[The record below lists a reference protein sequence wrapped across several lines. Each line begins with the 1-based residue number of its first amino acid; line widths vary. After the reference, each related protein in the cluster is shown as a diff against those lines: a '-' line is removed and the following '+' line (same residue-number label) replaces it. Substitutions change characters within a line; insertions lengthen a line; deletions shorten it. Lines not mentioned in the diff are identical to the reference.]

1 MKNWSFRNRILFTQ
15 LFIICIFSGSSL
27 FLVYTIGDVHQ
38 VSQSIHDER
47 LPELSLYSKWTETLR
62 ARKAIVRNYIQG
74 TNQHTVISNYES
86 LIHSQGMPLY
96 IPSSLA
102 GVKTDIERLDFLMIN
117 NVKGLILYNN
127 NEAAREFLL
136 TEYIPL
142 LNDIIAEV
150 DRRQLA
156 ALSLLSDQSNSMEDS
171 IYHSLWLLFVLTAV
185 TIAGSIL
192 FAYRI
197 SRHLTKPVESL
208 VTQVDTI
215 ASGKYG
221 YTIKSLEQIE
231 LNQLAQSINH
241 MSSELK
247 SSFTKVV
254 ESRNYREQMVN
265 SLPIGIVTILDN
277 ESTISLNKEA
287 QEKLSFLDRD
297 IHTIHPE
304 DLPDENYDFWL
315 LFFSKSAFQMK
326 KLVMDL
332 PIGHEVWLVSQVH
345 LLDQNDKKIGRLL
358 YFIDVTEST
367 KLEERMRQS
376 EKLASVGEMAAGA
389 AHEIRNPLAV
399 IHGFLTIM
407 EQSFSAEMRNEYYLP
422 LIQKEIKRIN
432 LIIEEML
439 LLAKPGAPIM
449 RKSKIIDVLNELIPL
464 YDMEQNV
471 QFQIDICDMELY
483 IDPKQMKQ
491 VFHNLFRNSLEAMN
505 TKGTISIWSEHLDGT
520 YKVLIK
526 DNGPGMSEETIQKM
540 FEPFYSS
547 KESGTGLGLTI
558 IQRIMENHDG
568 RIELQESNHQ
578 GTTFVLVF
586 PV

>member
-15 LFIICIFSGSSL
+15 LFIICIFSSSSL

-38 VSQSIHDER
+38 VSQSIQEER

-62 ARKAIVRNYIQG
+62 AREVIVQNYLEG
-74 TNQHTVISNYES
+74 TNQNTVIANYES

-102 GVKTDIERLDFLMIN
+102 GIKTDIEQLDFLMIN

-127 NEAAREFLL
+127 NDAARDFLL

-142 LNDIIAEV
+142 LNEIIDEV

-156 ALSLLSDQSNSMEDS
+156 ALSLLSEQSNSMEDS
-171 IYHSLWLLFVLTAV
+171 IFHSLWLLLGLTAV
-185 TIAGSIL
+185 TILGSIL

-215 ASGKYG
+215 ASGEYG
-221 YTIKSLEQIE
+221 YTIQTLGQTE
-231 LNQLAQSINH
+231 LNQLAQSINY

-247 SSFTKVV
+247 HSFSKVI
-254 ESRNYREQMVN
+254 ESKNFREQMVN

-277 ESTISLNKEA
+277 ESTISLNQEA
-287 QEKLSFLDRD
+287 KEKLSFLDVD
-297 IHTIHPE
+297 LHTIEPE
-304 DLPDENYDFWL
+304 DLPDQNYDFWL

-332 PIGHEVWLVSQVH
+332 PKGHEVWLVSQVH
-345 LLDQNDKKIGRLL
+345 LLDQENKKIGRLL
-358 YFIDVTEST
+358 YFIDVTESS

-399 IHGFLTIM
+399 IHGFLSIM
-407 EQSFSAEMRNEYYLP
+407 EQSFTTEMRNEYYLP

-449 RKSKIIDVLNELIPL
+449 RKSRMKDVLDELIPL
-464 YDMEQNV
+464 YDTKQNV
-471 QFQIDICDMELY
+471 QFDIKMCDIELY

-491 VFHNLFRNSLEAMN
+491 VFHNLFRNSLEAMDEAGAI
-505 TKGTISIWSEHLDGT
+505 TLWSEHVEGR
-520 YKVLIK
+520 YRVFVK
-526 DNGPGMSEETIQKM
+526 DNGPGMSEETINKM

-547 KESGTGLGLTI
+547 KDSGTGLGLTI
-558 IQRIMENHDG
+558 VQRIMENHDG
-568 RIELQESNHQ
+568 RIELIKSNQE